1 MTEAE
6 QLAEARQRLAWVY
19 HRSRNGLFSRKR
31 SERDAALADINGWTS
46 DYDMHWKPSESADPN
61 SQWFGERP

>member
-6 QLAEARQRLAWVY
+6 QLAEARRRLAWVY
-19 HRSRNGLFSRKR
+19 HRSRNGLFSHKR
-31 SERDAALADINGWTS
+31 SERDAALSDINGWTA
-46 DYDMHWKPSESADPN
+46 DFDKYWTPSQAADPN